1 MEIFALF
8 VHGKFADKGN
18 YETVL
23 QRLEEFIILQYLFD
37 SQYLNKNSQ
46 SQADL
51 EELKILPRLIPNITE
66 FAKMAQDQEIIKH
79 FNKIKLRVNKML
91 HVTKPDFLNDLFT
104 FKQKKLDL
112 SLCIEIRGKKYF
124 EELYPILPKAKKVER
139 LAAQGSIQT
148 SVESEK
154 QKLVFLL
161 DEMRDNK
168 MKVPYLKIQGTI
180 EEIYLPN
187 FERFLREA
195 PNLIH
200 AFNISGLQFGKDSGL
215 NTSLQ
220 TLRGSLFLEGLV
232 NLNLSYLNVSK
243 LKADISQILINTPNL
258 ELLDLSGCTFNREQF
273 RTLTRSLNAP
283 WIKNLAVFIG
293 NQITITTPKFEP
305 EFAAFVQS
313 LG

>member
-1 MEIFALF
+1 M
-8 VHGKFADKGN
+8 
-18 YETVL
+18 
-23 QRLEEFIILQYLFD
+23 
-37 SQYLNKNSQ
+37 NKNSQ

-154 QKLVFLL
+154 
-161 DEMRDNK
+161 
-168 MKVPYLKIQGTI
+168 
-180 EEIYLPN
+180 
-187 FERFLREA
+187 
-195 PNLIH
+195 
-200 AFNISGLQFGKDSGL
+200 
-215 NTSLQ
+215 
-220 TLRGSLFLEGLV
+220 
-232 NLNLSYLNVSK
+232 
-243 LKADISQILINTPNL
+243 
-258 ELLDLSGCTFNREQF
+258 
-273 RTLTRSLNAP
+273 
-283 WIKNLAVFIG
+283 
-293 NQITITTPKFEP
+293 
-305 EFAAFVQS
+305 
-313 LG
+313 